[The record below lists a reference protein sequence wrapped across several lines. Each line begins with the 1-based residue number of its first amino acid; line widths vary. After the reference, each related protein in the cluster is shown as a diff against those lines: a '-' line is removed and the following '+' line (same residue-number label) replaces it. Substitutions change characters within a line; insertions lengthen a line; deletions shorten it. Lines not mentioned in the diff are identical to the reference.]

1 MKRIAYIL
9 SVCSLF
15 SLAGCNNTVNHPE
28 LNSATE
34 FNTGYA
40 FFYGAYYAEDGI
52 DRNVVVLDL
61 YSPKLGLDS
70 LGVIRGTGTNFYLSD
85 IFLLPKD
92 TLLPATT
99 YKSDTTAA
107 PLTFLPGMN
116 YEGNVSG
123 AYLLDIVDSQISRIT
138 LLTEG
143 GFTLRYKGDSAI
155 ININMKTDGGKA
167 YAAEF
172 RGTLPM
178 YDRRQTVPSDTE
190 TQPKAAKGKH
200 LPKRR

>member
-9 SVCSLF
+9 SICSLL

-85 IFLLPKD
+85 IFLPLKD

-143 GFTLRYKGDSAI
+143 GFTLQYKGDSALI
-155 ININMKTDGGKA
+155 DIRMKTESGKT
-167 YAAEF
+167 YAAQF
-172 RGTLPM
+172 RGILPM
-178 YDRRQTVPSDTE
+178 YDMRQPDPDDTGG
-190 TQPKAAKGKH
+190 QPKAAKRKQ
-200 LPKRR
+200 LPTRQ